1 MTGTQ
6 TKSLEAG
13 NDAEPQSNPALCLNY
28 VAFSVF
34 FFFLER
40 KAEKPS

>member
-1 MTGTQ
+1 MAGTQ

-28 VAFSVF
+28 VAFSVV
-34 FFFLER
+34 FFLER

>member
-1 MTGTQ
+1 MAGTQ

-34 FFFLER
+34 FLER